1 MRRSLRS
8 GLVRRRIEPDC
19 SGQQYTGLS
28 TSAFAPGA
36 RRGLGRFHLPS
47 IPSIKEGKTGQLGDE
62 RFYFFKGA
70 VDDWFGVDFEPVFE
84 DVGVETSKVVVELEV
99 TFDPVDR
106 ID

>member
-1 MRRSLRS
+1 MRWSLKS
-8 GLVRRRIEPDC
+8 GLVRRRIEHGC
-19 SGQQYTGLS
+19 GEQQCTGLS
-28 TSAFAPGA
+28 TSAFAPGV
-36 RRGLGRFHLPS
+36 RRGLDNFHLPS
-47 IPSIKEGKTGQLGDE
+47 IPPIKKGKIGQLGDE
-62 RFYFFKGA
+62 RFYFFESA